1 MITVDNVLMVITP
14 SSVVPETARTVGG
27 DLVFEIDGQ
36 ITPSS
41 IGCIVQTMGFEGIGF
56 PNCLAR
62 IVSVH
67 PNETE
72 GRNNVVIRPPEP
84 VSQPTVQ
91 YR

>member
-1 MITVDNVLMVITP
+1 MITVDNVWMYITP
-14 SSVVPETARTVGG
+14 SNVVPETARTVGP

-41 IGCIVQTMGFEGIGF
+41 IACIVQTMGFEGIGF

-62 IVSVH
+62 IFSVH
-67 PNETE
+67 PTETE
-72 GRNNVVIRPPEP
+72 GRHRVVVRLPEP
-84 VSQPTVQ
+84 VPQPTVQ